1 MKDMES
7 DMAELALE
15 LEDFQPKPEPSESS
29 EDASSSDMPD
39 QLAFLGDTT
48 SAGGSSDD
56 DDITSQLLSM
66 LAEEMSQKKRKR
78 SMKAAGGGSGGS
90 GRHRKA
96 LVVAAPENAPTDELK
111 REKNRDSV
119 KRSYYRK
126 IETLGELRAHTDYL
140 RDQYNS
146 LLSQWQ
152 DKTEREKAETAKDP
166 SSLMN
171 RYLELSRQ
179 RDRLWM
185 ENTQLHEQFEDREKV
200 SFRFQRLFDVNYQL
214 MDHSIA
220 APTEEEEE
228 RRVQTPMLIMD
239 EMSFESFTRFAQE
252 AQQTFET
259 FLSSRRNMITTETA
273 LGWTC
278 SHVAK
283 DNSFGYYFEK
293 HFRRGSYASA
303 SDVALTA
310 WQTLTSPDR
319 HSKLY
324 APALHTRFHI
334 MQQFDNNSYV
344 LYRTME
350 KEGEDSITTALIIMT
365 RIPHPNDTG
374 CLIICKG
381 LRREEHTLHVEF
393 SEAIALQK
401 KKEWRQSMYWIN
413 IEELP
418 PSDEDNN
425 NEGEEDDEGEGGDSH
440 ETRLKV
446 VHGGIM
452 NNMGDRSRSFWLF
465 ENLQIA
471 LRWEQNL
478 GLGEP
483 LS

>member
-1 MKDMES
+1 MES
-7 DMAELALE
+7 DMAALE
-15 LEDFQPKPEPSESS
+15 LDIDAAFEPKVEIGGDCSSSS
-29 EDASSSDMPD
+29 EEASSSSELHLTVPPLNTID
-39 QLAFLGDTT
+39 
-48 SAGGSSDD
+48 DD

-78 SMKAAGGGSGGS
+78 NLKTAGPSTTGI
-90 GRHRKA
+90 RHRKA
-96 LVVAAPENAPTDELK
+96 LALASPTDEIK

-126 IETLGELRAHTDYL
+126 IETLGELRAHTEYL

-146 LLSQWQ
+146 LLAQWE

-166 SSLMN
+166 SGLMK
-171 RYLELSRQ
+171 RYLELSRL

-185 ENTQLHEQFEDREKV
+185 ENTQLHEQFEDREKI

-220 APTEEEEE
+220 APIDGEDDE

-239 EMSFESFTRFAQE
+239 EMSFESFNKFAQD
-252 AQQTFET
+252 AQRTFEA
-259 FLSSRRNMITTETA
+259 FLASRHHMITTETA

-293 HFRRGSYASA
+293 NFRHSSYVSA
-303 SDVALTA
+303 SEVAHTA
-310 WQTLTSPDR
+310 WQTLTSPER

-334 MQQFDNNSYV
+334 MQQFDSNSYV

-365 RIPHPNDTG
+365 RIPHPNDSG

-413 IEELP
+413 IEEVP
-418 PSDEDNN
+418 VDDNN
-425 NEGEEDDEGEGGDSH
+425 NSEEVSEDVEKK
-440 ETRLKV
+440 LKV

>member
-1 MKDMES
+1 MKTMES
-7 DMAELALE
+7 DMAALE
-15 LEDFQPKPEPSESS
+15 LDIEAAFEPKVEIGGGNSSSS
-29 EDASSSDMPD
+29 EEVSSSSEQMP
-39 QLAFLGDTT
+39 LAPPPLSTID
-48 SAGGSSDD
+48 DD

-78 SMKAAGGGSGGS
+78 NLKTAGPSTTGIRDAGGAKST
-90 GRHRKA
+90 HRVFA
-96 LVVAAPENAPTDELK
+96 E
-111 REKNRDSV
+111 
-119 KRSYYRK
+119 
-126 IETLGELRAHTDYL
+126 
-140 RDQYNS
+140 QYNR
-146 LLSQWQ
+146 LLAQWE

-166 SSLMN
+166 SSLMK
-171 RYLELSRQ
+171 RYLELSRL

-185 ENTQLHEQFEDREKV
+185 ENTQLHEQFEDREKI

-220 APTEEEEE
+220 APIEDDNQD
-228 RRVQTPMLIMD
+228 RPVQTPMLIMD
-239 EMSFESFTRFAQE
+239 EMSFESFNKFAQD
-252 AQQTFET
+252 AQRTFEA
-259 FLSSRRNMITTETA
+259 FVASRHHMITTDTA

-293 HFRRGSYASA
+293 NFGHSSYTSA
-303 SDVALTA
+303 SEVARTA
-310 WQTLTSPDR
+310 WQTLTSPER

-365 RIPHPNDTG
+365 RIPHPNDSG

-393 SEAIALQK
+393 RDAIALQK

-413 IEELP
+413 IEEMP
-418 PSDEDNN
+418 VDDNN
-425 NEGEEDDEGEGGDSH
+425 KSEEVCVENQKKK
-440 ETRLKV
+440 LKV

>member
-1 MKDMES
+1 MKTVES
-7 DMAELALE
+7 DMAALQ
-15 LEDFQPKPEPSESS
+15 LNNTSTNDISVRGMPSVAEISS
-29 EDASSSDMPD
+29 ISEKIPPPVTIIGHDSDVD
-39 QLAFLGDTT
+39 D
-48 SAGGSSDD
+48 DD
-56 DDITSQLLSM
+56 DDIAGLLLSI

-78 SMKAAGGGSGGS
+78 NLKSAGPSTTGV
-90 GRHRKA
+90 RHRKA
-96 LVVAAPENAPTDELK
+96 LALALPDGEQK

-126 IETLGELRAHTDYL
+126 IETLDELRKHAEDL
-140 RDQYNS
+140 REQYME
-146 LLSQWQ
+146 LLTQWE
-152 DKTEREKAETAKDP
+152 DKTEKERAEIAHSP
-166 SSLMN
+166 SSFM
-171 RYLELSRQ
+171 RSYLELARL

-185 ENTQLHEQFEDREKV
+185 ENTQLHEQFEDREKITY
-200 SFRFQRLFDVNYQL
+200 RFQRLFDVNYQL
-214 MDHSIA
+214 MNHSFA
-220 APTEEEEE
+220 APTKKK
-228 RRVQTPMLIMD
+228 TPSVD
-239 EMSFESFTRFAQE
+239 AQR
-252 AQQTFET
+252 TFET
-259 FLSSRRNMITTETA
+259 FLASRHCMVTTETA

-293 HFRRGSYASA
+293 HFQRDMYKSVSEVVR
-303 SDVALTA
+303 TA
-310 WQTLTSPDR
+310 WQTLTSPER

-350 KEGEDSITTALIIMT
+350 KEGEDSITTALIIMS
-365 RIPHPNDTG
+365 RIPHPNYSG

-401 KKEWRQSMYWIN
+401 KKEWRQSMYWLN
-413 IEELP
+413 IEEVRV
-418 PSDEDNN
+418 
-425 NEGEEDDEGEGGDSH
+425 GDKNGASH
-440 ETRLKV
+440 DGLNGIKKMLKV

-465 ENLQIA
+465 QNLQIA

-478 GLGEP
+478 GLGES
-483 LS
+483 LG

>member
-1 MKDMES
+1 
-7 DMAELALE
+7 L
-15 LEDFQPKPEPSESS
+15 
-29 EDASSSDMPD
+29 
-39 QLAFLGDTT
+39 FL
-48 SAGGSSDD
+48 
-56 DDITSQLLSM
+56 
-66 LAEEMSQKKRKR
+66 
-78 SMKAAGGGSGGS
+78 
-90 GRHRKA
+90 
-96 LVVAAPENAPTDELK
+96 VAVLQ
-111 REKNRDSV
+111 
-119 KRSYYRK
+119 
-126 IETLGELRAHTDYL
+126 ETLGELRAHTEYL
-140 RDQYNS
+140 RDQYNR
-146 LLSQWQ
+146 LLAQWE
-152 DKTEREKAETAKDP
+152 DKSEREKAETASDP
-166 SSLMN
+166 SGLMK
-171 RYLELSRQ
+171 RYLELSRL

-185 ENTQLHEQFEDREKV
+185 ENTQLHEQFEDREKI

-220 APTEEEEE
+220 APIEEENQQ

-239 EMSFESFTRFAQE
+239 EMSFESFTKFAQD
-252 AQQTFET
+252 AQRTFEA
-259 FLSSRRNMITTETA
+259 FLASRHHMITTETA

-293 HFRRGSYASA
+293 HFRRSSYTCA

-310 WQTLTSPDR
+310 WQTLTSPER

-365 RIPHPNDTG
+365 RIPHPNDSG

-413 IEELP
+413 IEEV
-418 PSDEDNN
+418 SADDEDSNN
-425 NEGEEDDEGEGGDSH
+425 DGEEDLRGVENQEK
-440 ETRLKV
+440 RLKV

-483 LS
+483 LR

>member
-1 MKDMES
+1 MKDVES
-7 DMAELALE
+7 DMAALE
-15 LEDFQPKPEPSESS
+15 LDIDAAFAPKVEIGGGNSSSS
-29 EDASSSDMPD
+29 EEASSSSERMA
-39 QLAFLGDTT
+39 LAPPSLNAID
-48 SAGGSSDD
+48 DD

-78 SMKAAGGGSGGS
+78 NLKTAGPSTTGI
-90 GRHRKA
+90 RHRKA
-96 LVVAAPENAPTDELK
+96 LALASPADELK

-126 IETLGELRAHTDYL
+126 IWE
-140 RDQYNS
+140 
-146 LLSQWQ
+146 

-166 SSLMN
+166 SSLMK
-171 RYLELSRQ
+171 RYLELSRL

-220 APTEEEEE
+220 APIEEENKE

-239 EMSFESFTRFAQE
+239 EMSFESFNKFAQD
-252 AQQTFET
+252 AQRTFEG
-259 FLSSRRNMITTETA
+259 FVASRHRMITTDTA

-293 HFRRGSYASA
+293 NFRRSSYVSA
-303 SDVALTA
+303 PEVARTA
-310 WQTLTSPDR
+310 WQTLTSPER

-365 RIPHPNDTG
+365 RIPHPNNSG

-413 IEELP
+413 IEEVP
-418 PSDEDNN
+418 VDDNN
-425 NEGEEDDEGEGGDSH
+425 NSEEVCGEDVEMK
-440 ETRLKV
+440 LKV

>member
-1 MKDMES
+1 MRTMER
-7 DMAELALE
+7 DMAALE
-15 LEDFQPKPEPSESS
+15 LDIEAVFEPEVEVNDSTLSSTEEFSSSS
-29 EDASSSDMPD
+29 EKMPPTPLNIID
-39 QLAFLGDTT
+39 DN
-48 SAGGSSDD
+48 DD

-78 SMKAAGGGSGGS
+78 NLKTAGTSTTGI
-90 GRHRKA
+90 RHRKA
-96 LVVAAPENAPTDELK
+96 LALALPDDGLK

-126 IETLGELRAHTDYL
+126 IETIGELRAHTQYL
-140 RDQYNS
+140 REQYNN
-146 LLSQWQ
+146 LLAQWK
-152 DKTEREKAETAKDP
+152 DKTEREKVETAKDP
-166 SSLMN
+166 SNLMK
-171 RYLELSRQ
+171 RYLGLVRL

-185 ENTQLHEQFEDREKV
+185 ENTQLHEQFEDREKI

-214 MDHSIA
+214 MDHSLA
-220 APTEEEEE
+220 APIEDENGE

-239 EMSFESFTRFAQE
+239 EMSFENFNKFAQD
-252 AQQTFET
+252 AQRTVET
-259 FLSSRRNMITTETA
+259 FLASRHRMITTETA

-293 HFRRGSYASA
+293 NFCCSSYVSA
-303 SDVALTA
+303 PEVARAA

-365 RIPHPNDTG
+365 RIPHPNDSG

-393 SEAIALQK
+393 SKAIALQK

-413 IEELP
+413 IEEAP
-418 PSDEDNN
+418 VDDSKNSENVQ
-425 NEGEEDDEGEGGDSH
+425 NEKK
-440 ETRLKV
+440 LKV

-478 GLGEP
+478 GLGTP
-483 LS
+483 IS